1 MQTCTY
7 WPDRVASSWEKESI
21 QYKVCEGG
29 EFGML
34 WENHSVSVGWMALE
48 GHPGGEHGIL
58 VLTV

>member
-34 WENHSVSVGWMALE
+34 WENHSVSVG
-48 GHPGGEHGIL
+48 
-58 VLTV
+58 